1 MNDVL
6 PLFWGEV
13 VFSQL
18 TCQNLRWNKCSSSAQ
33 NIKWIL
39 GTPSLKK
46 HEIHKEASAHY
57 HYYFIEWPQM
67 SSGEKSV
74 WSIHRSIILNHLSVK
89 VWTSANQNSYTNLKI
104 CLKLAQA
111 FPSMQINAHT
121 TKVEENSRLLSR
133 HHSPPSRQVFSTGRP
148 NSLTHGL
155 LAGLLHLCSF
165 ALGEWDDENDI
176 LIFIFLV
183 MQLQN

>member
-1 MNDVL
+1 MN
-6 PLFWGEV
+6 
-13 VFSQL
+13 S
-18 TCQNLRWNKCSSSAQ
+18 
-33 NIKWIL
+33 

-74 WSIHRSIILNHLSVK
+74 WSIHRSIILNHLSVE
-89 VWTSANQNSYTNLKI
+89 VWTCANQNSYTNLKI
-104 CLKLAQA
+104 CLKWAPG
-111 FPSMQINAHT
+111 FPSVPHMKLPKLRKIHDCCHGIIHP
-121 TKVEENSRLLSR
+121 K
-133 HHSPPSRQVFSTGRP
+133 HSVLPCRFFFTGRP

-165 ALGEWDDENDI
+165 ALWEWDDGNDI